1 MLKTKDLLMKIVHAI
16 LARISPVP
24 TSVIYTKDRRLA
36 PLSLIQSTI
45 FIFIL
50 TSSGKLGNLFN
61 QIHII
66 VLNEV

>member
-16 LARISPVP
+16 LARIFPVP

-50 TSSGKLGNLFN
+50 TSSEKLGNLFN
-61 QIHII
+61 KIHIMI
-66 VLNEV
+66 

>member
-24 TSVIYTKDRRLA
+24 TSAIYTKERRLA
-36 PLSLIQSTI
+36 PLFLIQSTI

-61 QIHII
+61 QMRTI
-66 VLNEV
+66 VLNEI